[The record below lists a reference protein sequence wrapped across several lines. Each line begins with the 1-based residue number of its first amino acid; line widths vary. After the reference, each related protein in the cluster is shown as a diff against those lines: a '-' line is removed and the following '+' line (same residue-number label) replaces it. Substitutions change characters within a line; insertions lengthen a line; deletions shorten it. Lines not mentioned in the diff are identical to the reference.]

1 MSKRV
6 VLIGTLL
13 AALLVIAA
21 PILLAIVVARREGL
35 LAEKSLV
42 LGYARDALVRSE
54 TTADQIDAGFTA
66 LAAAGGA
73 DPCSAHNR
81 ALMGRID
88 VASSYL
94 QAVGRVSGDRLVC
107 SSLDGAG
114 QGLDLGPVDLIQPTG
129 VRLRTNVEFPFA
141 PGIAF
146 LAVERDG
153 YVAIVHK
160 TLPIDVTTDAKEV
173 SLATLVGTGTERVL
187 TSRGFVKPEWLA
199 KLRRG
204 EEAAFVDG
212 GHVVGVAASNRYWI
226 GAVAARP
233 ITLLNARVRAVA
245 AMIVPVGILASLVLG
260 LAVVHLARL
269 QLAMPAVIR
278 AALKRNEF
286 FLVYQPVVELETRTW
301 TGAEALIRWRR
312 SSGEIVRPDLFI
324 PVAEDS
330 GLIQR
335 ITARVVQL
343 VSRDATGF
351 FRQHP
356 GFHLGINLSSA
367 DLHDKATV
375 GLLRQLAASTEA
387 GPGNLIVEATER
399 GFSDPELAGKIVGQ
413 MRSLGIRIAIDD
425 FGTGYSNLSLLQSLE
440 LDYLKIDKSFVDTI
454 GTDAATS
461 QVVLHIIEMAK
472 SLSLEMV
479 AEGVETEIQAEFL
492 RERGVR
498 YAQGWLF
505 AKPMTFEELRIALAD
520 SAAAGRVDR
529 APGSASGV
537 AHPPR

>member
-1 MSKRV
+1 MGKRV
-6 VLIGTLL
+6 VLICTLL

-21 PILLAIVVARREGL
+21 PIVLAIGVARREGL

-54 TTADQIDAGFTA
+54 TTADQIDAGIRA
-66 LAAAGGA
+66 LAAAAGA
-73 DPCSAHNR
+73 DPCSVDNR

-94 QAVGRVSGDRLVC
+94 QAIGRISGDRLVC

-114 QGLDLGPVDLIQPTG
+114 QGLDLGPVDLTQPTG

-141 PGIAF
+141 PGITF

-173 SLATLVGTGTERVL
+173 SLATLVGTGTERIL
-187 TSRGFVKPEWLA
+187 TSRGFVKPGWLA
-199 KLRRG
+199 ELRRG
-204 EEAAFVDG
+204 EEVAFEDG
-212 GHVVGVAASNRYWI
+212 GHVVAVVASKRYWI

-245 AMIVPVGILASLVLG
+245 AVIVPVGVLASLLLG

-278 AALKRNEF
+278 AALRRNEF

-301 TGAEALIRWRR
+301 AGAEALIRWRR
-312 SSGEIVRPDLFI
+312 PSGEIVRPDLFI
-324 PVAEDS
+324 PIAEDS

-335 ITARVVQL
+335 ITARVAQL
-343 VSRDATGF
+343 ASRDAAGL
-351 FRQHP
+351 FRRHP
-356 GFHLGINLSSA
+356 DFRLGINLSPA
-367 DLHDKATV
+367 DLRDEATV
-375 GLLRQLAASTEA
+375 GLLLQLSASTEA
-387 GPGNLIVEATER
+387 KPGNLVVETTER
-399 GFSDPELAGKIVGQ
+399 GFSDPEFARKIVGR
-413 MRSLGIRIAIDD
+413 MRSLGILVAIDD
-425 FGTGYSNLSLLQSLE
+425 FGTGYSNLSQLQSFE

-461 QVVLHIIEMAK
+461 HVVLHIIEMAK
-472 SLSLEMV
+472 SLNLEMV
-479 AEGVETEIQAEFL
+479 AEGVETEAQAEFL

-505 AKPMTFEELRIALAD
+505 AKPMTFEELRVALAD
-520 SAAAGRVDR
+520 SAAAGSR
-529 APGSASGV
+529 
-537 AHPPR
+537 

>member
-21 PILLAIVVARREGL
+21 PIALAIIVARRESL
-35 LAEKSLV
+35 LAEKGLV

-54 TTADQIDAGFTA
+54 TTADQIDAGFVA
-66 LAAAGGA
+66 LAEAGGA
-73 DPCSAHNR
+73 DPCSARNR
-81 ALMGRID
+81 ALMSRID
-88 VASSYL
+88 IASGYL
-94 QAVGRVSGDRLVC
+94 KAIGRVSGDRLVC

-114 QGLDLGPVDLIQPTG
+114 QGLDLGPVDMTQPTG
-129 VRLRTNVEFPFA
+129 VRVRTNVEFPFA
-141 PGIAF
+141 PGITF

-160 TLPIDVTTDAKEV
+160 NLPIDVTTDVKEV
-173 SLATLVGTGTERVL
+173 SLATLVGTGTDRVL

-199 KLRRG
+199 RLRRG
-204 EEAAFVDG
+204 EDAAFVDD
-212 GHVVGVAASNRYWI
+212 GHVVGVVASNRYWI

-233 ITLLNARVRAVA
+233 IKLLNARVRALAVV
-245 AMIVPVGILASLVLG
+245 IVPVGVLASILLG
-260 LAVVHLARL
+260 LVVAHLARL

-278 AALKRNEF
+278 AALKRDEF
-286 FLVYQPVVELETRTW
+286 FMVYQPVVELETRTW

-312 SSGEIVRPDLFI
+312 PNGELVRPDLFI

-330 GLIQR
+330 GLIRR

-343 VSRDATGF
+343 VSHDAAGLF
-351 FRQHP
+351 EQHP
-356 GFHLGINLSSA
+356 GFHLGINLSPA
-367 DLHDKATV
+367 DLHDEATV
-375 GLLRQLAASTEA
+375 GLLEELAASTEA

-399 GFSDPELAGKIVGQ
+399 GFSDPEFAGKIVGQ
-413 MRSLGIRIAIDD
+413 MRSLGIRVAIDD
-425 FGTGYSNLSLLQSLE
+425 FGTGYSNLSQLQRLE

-479 AEGVETEIQAEFL
+479 AEGVETEAQAEFL

-505 AKPMTFEELRIALAD
+505 AKPMTFQELRITLAD
-520 SAAAGRVDR
+520 SAAAGN
-529 APGSASGV
+529 P
-537 AHPPR
+537 